1 VAIDGPICG
10 AHRLRRRTA
19 APAKFIDR
27 DTGWRMMRRET
38 GMKPKEVKN
47 AQLVIEH
54 KRAAD
59 LKPDPENARTHS
71 PAQIEQLRKSIR
83 EFGITRPLLLKPG
96 NIIGAGNGTF
106 AAAIAEGIE
115 IFPTI
120 TLQLS
125 PAQWKAYAIADN
137 QLALKAGWNLDVL
150 RAQLADLQ
158 GMGVDLDGL
167 GFKPVDLRELIPA
180 GRTGENETPEVQ
192 KAVITRAGDVW
203 CMGAHRVV
211 CGDATDPDDVKLAL
225 AGNRPKIML
234 TDPPYGI
241 EYDPGW
247 RDQRKSLGAR
257 GKRALGKVENDQI
270 ADWRAVWALFPGDVV
285 YVWHA
290 ALQSGPVQES
300 LAAAGFPPRSQIVW
314 VKSHFAIGR
323 GDYHWKHEACWYAV
337 RKGKPSGWAGDR
349 KQTTI
354 WEIDAPQ
361 VAKKPKEADGR
372 DDRALIHSTQK
383 PVECMRRPILNST
396 AEGDLVFDPFLGSG
410 TTVIACQIESRR
422 CCGLELNPAY
432 VDVIVRRWEAFT
444 GAKAMLEETGKTFE
458 QVARLRTKRK
468 AA

>member
-1 VAIDGPICG
+1 M
-10 AHRLRRRTA
+10 T
-19 APAKFIDR
+19 
-27 DTGWRMMRRET
+27 
-38 GMKPKEVKN
+38 KP

-59 LKPDPENARTHS
+59 LKPDPDNARSHS
-71 PAQIEQLRKSIR
+71 KSQIEQLRKSIR

-106 AAAIAEGIE
+106 EAAKLEGIE
-115 IFPTI
+115 TLPTI
-120 TLQLS
+120 TLQLK
-125 PAQWKAYAIADN
+125 PDQWKAYAIADN

-158 GMGVDLDGL
+158 GLGVDLDAL
-167 GFKPVDLRELIPA
+167 GFKSVDLRELIPA

-192 KAVITRAGDVW
+192 TVVITRAGDVW
-203 CMGAHRVV
+203 CLGAHRLL
-211 CGDATDPDDVKLAL
+211 CGDAIDPDDVKLAL
-225 AGNRPKIML
+225 AGNKPRIML

-241 EYDPGW
+241 DYDPDW
-247 RDQRKSLGAR
+247 RNQRKSLGAR
-257 GKRALGKVENDQI
+257 GHRAIGTVENDQI
-270 ADWRAVWALFPGDVV
+270 ADWREAWALFPGDVI

-290 ALQSGPVQES
+290 AMQSGPVQES
-300 LAAAGFPPRSQIVW
+300 IAAAGFLPRSQIIW
-314 VKSHFAIGR
+314 KKSHFAIGR
-323 GDYHWKHEACWYAV
+323 GDYHWMHEACWYAV

-361 VAKKPKEADGR
+361 VAKKPKHADGR

-396 AEGDLVFDPFLGSG
+396 EENDLVFDPFLGSG
-410 TTVIACQIESRR
+410 TTLIACQIDARR
-422 CCGLELNPAY
+422 CVGIEINPAY
-432 VDVIVRRWEAFT
+432 CDLIVRRWEAFT
-444 GAKAMLEETGKTFE
+444 GAKAMLEETGKQFD